1 MNKKDT
7 ISFIADTAGRSKTDT
22 ASIFEAL
29 DMEIDKI
36 KDGTS
41 LKIGK
46 HKIMRNDG
54 VLKIT

>member
-22 ASIFEAL
+22 ESILEAL
-29 DMEIDKI
+29 GMEIDRL
-36 KDGTS
+36 KDGNS

-46 HKIMRNDG
+46 HKITRNDG
-54 VLKIT
+54 VLKIN